1 MTTDSLTLPNGI
13 EICYEV
19 FGGANGSPP
28 ILLISGAGLQMLGW
42 PDEFCRLLADRGH
55 RVIRFDNRDTGEST
69 DLSHL
74 PAPAPWLVA
83 LKYKLGFGITPPYTL
98 EDMAADVIQLLDGL
112 GRQRAHLVGISLGG
126 MIAQLVAISVGER
139 VASLTCIAS
148 AARNSRHT
156 MPKVSTVAKMMR
168 KARPGRQGYID
179 WNISLVRAV
188 GGEAAQGPDEYLR
201 DIAGRM
207 YDRGINENGMRR
219 HVCAAYAGSDRRA
232 ALSDVTAPTLVIHGS
247 DDPLIHP
254 EAGREIAD
262 AVPGA
267 EYCTV
272 DGMGHGILKPV
283 WAELVEL
290 ISRHV
295 EKAQLP

>member
-1 MTTDSLTLPNGI
+1 M

-19 FGGANGSPP
+19 FGEANGGPP

-42 PDEFCRLLADRGH
+42 PDEFCRLLADQGH

-69 DLSHL
+69 DFAHL

-98 EDMAADVIQLLDGL
+98 DDLASDVIQLLDGL
-112 GRQRAHLVGISLGG
+112 GGQRAHLVGISLGG
-126 MIAQLVAISVGER
+126 MIAQLVAISAGER

-156 MPKVSTVAKMMR
+156 MPKVSTVAKMLR

-201 DIAGRM
+201 EIAGRM

-219 HVCAAYAGSDRRA
+219 HVCAAYAGPDRRA
-232 ALSDVTAPTLVIHGS
+232 ALSGVTVPTLVIHGS

-272 DGMGHGILKPV
+272 DGMGHGIFQPV

-295 EKAQLP
+295 EKARLP